1 MSAPTHTR
9 TAPPGPHAAAG
20 PRAVTGPRAVPGPR
34 AATGRRAATRAR
46 HGADARL
53 HWWALAL
60 PALAFGLLLLLLAG
74 SAEAHAATG
83 EATGLLH
90 VTQQLL
96 RAVG

>member
-9 TAPPGPHAAAG
+9 SLPTRPGPAARAG
-20 PRAVTGPRAVPGPR
+20 
-34 AATGRRAATRAR
+34 AAE
-46 HGADARL
+46 ARL

-74 SAEAHAATG
+74 SGEAHAESG
-83 EATGLLH
+83 EASGLLH
-90 VTQQLL
+90 VTQQFL

>member
-1 MSAPTHTR
+1 MSAPTHI
-9 TAPPGPHAAAG
+9 
-20 PRAVTGPRAVPGPR
+20 PGPR
-34 AATGRRAATRAR
+34 PRTAGRE
-46 HGADARL
+46 ARL

-74 SAEAHAATG
+74 SGQAHAATG
-83 EATGLLH
+83 EASALVQ